1 MSSHMVGGVRMM
13 PIPECYYIG
22 SDSLHPMRFHVFDYV
37 WIFSGTFM
45 IAYGAAVM
53 VAAAGAGR

>member
-1 MSSHMVGGVRMM
+1 M
-13 PIPECYYIG
+13 INTECYYMG
-22 SDSLHPMRFHVFDYV
+22 SDRHRPMRFHVFDYV

-53 VAAAGAGR
+53 VAVGR